1 MAGHSK
7 WANIK
12 HRKGRQDEK
21 RQKVFS
27 KLIRELT
34 VAAKLGGPVP
44 GDNPRVRLALDKS
57 LGAKASLGHDSK
69 MIFEPKGSAGIAWNL
84 SFRCGEKKFEALL
97 NQVLRE
103 RQSADG

>member
-34 VAAKLGGPVP
+34 VAAKLGGP
-44 GDNPRVRLALDKS
+44 
-57 LGAKASLGHDSK
+57 
-69 MIFEPKGSAGIAWNL
+69 EPVSYTH
-84 SFRCGEKKFEALL
+84 
-97 NQVLRE
+97 LRAHE
-103 RQSADG
+103 T

>member
-21 RQKVFS
+21 KQKIFS

-34 VAAKLGGPVP
+34 VAV
-44 GDNPRVRLALDKS
+44 S
-57 LGAKASLGHDSK
+57 YTH
-69 MIFEPKGSAGIAWNL
+69 
-84 SFRCGEKKFEALL
+84 
-97 NQVLRE
+97 LRAHE
-103 RQSADG
+103 TP

>member
-34 VAAKLGGPVP
+34 VAAKLGGPEP
-44 GDNPRVRLALDKS
+44 GLGPRQRPGPGPGPRPRPAHLFLEFS
-57 LGAKASLGHDSK
+57 LY
-69 MIFEPKGSAGIAWNL
+69 
-84 SFRCGEKKFEALL
+84 
-97 NQVLRE
+97 
-103 RQSADG
+103 

>member
-34 VAAKLGGPVP
+34 VAAKLGGPEP
-44 GDNPRVRLALDKS
+44 GDNPRLRLALDKA
-57 LGAKASLGHDSK
+57 LGANMPKDTIERAIARGSGDQEAVSFLISRTSRNSSFNSIFGHVCSK
-69 MIFEPKGSAGIAWNL
+69 RFI
-84 SFRCGEKKFEALL
+84 
-97 NQVLRE
+97 
-103 RQSADG
+103 